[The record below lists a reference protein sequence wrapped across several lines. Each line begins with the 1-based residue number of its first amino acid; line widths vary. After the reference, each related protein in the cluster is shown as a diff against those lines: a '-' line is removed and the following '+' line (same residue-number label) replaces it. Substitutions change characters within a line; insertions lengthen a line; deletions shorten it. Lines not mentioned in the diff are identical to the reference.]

1 MCRCGHLLQ
10 PLCLR
15 PLPILLVQGY
25 MHLLHFLHL
34 HSRHVTQDS
43 LASSCNIRGEG
54 KGVYTRPTHA
64 NARRVAAQRN
74 ESMCHARQNSQERR
88 LCEHAP
94 QPCTFMHT
102 RTSVPAR
109 THTNTNRQ
117 IVSPRAPFSLY
128 MYILPPPLGRPTWS
142 PALDS
147 ASVPSHARP
156 SASAQQTG
164 RTKQRCRIKA
174 RCRIPLPS
182 SVSVLLQSSVY

>member
-25 MHLLHFLHL
+25 MRLLHFLHL
-34 HSRHVTQDS
+34 HSRHVNQNS
-43 LASSCNIRGEG
+43 LASSRNISVGAG
-54 KGVYTRPTHA
+54 QGV
-64 NARRVAAQRN
+64 RRVAAQRN

-88 LCEHAP
+88 LREHAP

-156 SASAQQTG
+156 SASAPQTG

-182 SVSVLLQSSVY
+182 SVSVLLQSSVYCDCRD